1 MHPNNRYSMARRAGS
16 RSRRLSEKVLLPVL
30 RNPVCS
36 NQLDADAAEREW
48 DDRHRRSRRRRRH
61 EKLEPL
67 SQLAYVYL
75 PPVFPCYEHHFESR
89 RHGRGITTKT
99 YGRQHR
105 RRDYDTGTSDEDS
118 SNCNASDE
126 DDDIPVPLKPTT
138 MRSQRMRSLA
148 TMSKLQ
154 HDAAT
159 TIQREYRFYRRRQI
173 NQDRR
178 NQRLAKQAQTFLDI
192 FLLQEVTR
200 LVPVCLLEVLRET
213 CAQEAAMDQRRED
226 VASSLAEDVLASL
239 VDESIRDVFHG
250 VLQAMVKLY
259 LAQEIDL
266 SRAATPTAVAVATDI
281 LDDWTK
287 ELVADLLPEVLV
299 DLASEYTARQ
309 QLDAVWETLL
319 QDELHAVAND
329 AIADTAKLFV
339 RPSC

>member
-1 MHPNNRYSMARRAGS
+1 MARRAGACARSRPARWGPNWGGSGSKSVALLVLEGS

-159 TIQREYRFYRRRQI
+159 TIQ
-173 NQDRR
+173 
-178 NQRLAKQAQTFLDI
+178 
-192 FLLQEVTR
+192 
-200 LVPVCLLEVLRET
+200 
-213 CAQEAAMDQRRED
+213 EAAMDQRRED